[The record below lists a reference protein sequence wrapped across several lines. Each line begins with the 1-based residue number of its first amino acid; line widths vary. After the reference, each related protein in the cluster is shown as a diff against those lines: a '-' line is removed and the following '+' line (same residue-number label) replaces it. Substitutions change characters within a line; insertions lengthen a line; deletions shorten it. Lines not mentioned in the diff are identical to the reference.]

1 MFAAAD
7 VEDFDFVSMW
17 YVAIVAGNEPH
28 QWLRRPDGLA
38 VGREVDGPVHSAAS
52 AFAHFSPS
60 QTNPLARMNSS
71 STAAFAASSGV
82 GRNSFHDC
90 FRIHVSAIGTNLG
103 SWSPGMD
110 AATLRCMIRKL

>member
-1 MFAAAD
+1 MCVRCVLAAAD
-7 VEDFDFVSMW
+7 VEDFDFVSVW
-17 YVAIVAGNEPH
+17 YVAIVARYEPH

-38 VGREVDGPVHSAAS
+38 VGGEVEWPVHS

-60 QTNPLARMNSS
+60 QTKPLARMNSS
-71 STAAFAASSGV
+71 STAALAASSGD

-103 SWSPGMD
+103 SWSPGRD
-110 AATLRCMIRKL
+110 AE